1 MGQPVVH
8 FEIGCKDSARTQEF
22 YAKLFDWKIVP
33 AGPAAWPQEREP
45 EQGGRAPELEQPGCL
60 RRGQVEQGK
69 EGVRVQVGA

>member
-1 MGQPVVH
+1 MSISGNAQGQ
-8 FEIGCKDSARTQEF
+8 EAIGLAFQGAGRV
-22 YAKLFDWKIVP
+22 VP